1 MKRNIVF
8 LLLILVSFSIS
19 PVCGIAQTLSSSD
32 NKQNPQQY
40 GKPFS
45 HVPDRRDV
53 TIYQVN
59 MRVFSKEGNFKG
71 VIARLDS
78 IKALGVN
85 LIYLMPIYPVG
96 ILKSTNSPY
105 CVKDYLAIN
114 TEFGTMNDLRSL
126 VDGAHKRNMAVM
138 LDWVGN
144 HTSFDN
150 PWAKNKDWYKR
161 DSTGKIISPNGWN
174 DIAQLNFNN
183 ADMRATMIN
192 DMKYWVLAANIDGF
206 RCDYSDGPPAD
217 FWKQAIDALRKIPG
231 HHLLMLAEGQRA
243 ANYAA
248 GFDYNFGFNFFE
260 DLEAVYKKNKSI
272 QSIDSLNIANYV
284 GTSDGQQTVRYIT
297 NHDVNSSDGTPL
309 ELFDGKKGSMAA
321 FVVVAYMKGIPMIY
335 DGQEVGTPYRLKF
348 PFTADKIDWTINPDL
363 TAEYKKII
371 ALRNASNAIRRGTL
385 TSYTNQDVC
394 AFTKQAGAEN
404 VLVISNLRNQPVSFS
419 IPANVAATSW
429 KDAFTGSN
437 RKLNRSIDLGPYSYI
452 VLKN

>member
-1 MKRNIVF
+1 MKKNIVF
-8 LLLILVSFSIS
+8 LLLVVVQFSINS
-19 PVCGIAQTLSSSD
+19 IHSYGQQLYSA
-32 NKQNPQQY
+32 NQNLQQY

-59 MRVFSKEGNFKG
+59 MRTFSKEGNFKG
-71 VIARLDS
+71 VIARMDS

-105 CVKDYLAIN
+105 CVKDYLDIN
-114 TEFGTMNDLRSL
+114 KEFGTIKDLRSL

-150 PWAKNKDWYKR
+150 PWTKNKDWYKR

-183 ADMRATMIN
+183 ADMRSTMIS
-192 DMKYWVLAANIDGF
+192 DMKYWVLTANIDGF
-206 RCDYSDGPPAD
+206 RCDYADGPPVD
-217 FWKQAIDALRKIPG
+217 FWKQAIDSLKSISN

-260 DLEAVYKKNKSI
+260 DLEAVYKKNKSV

-309 ELFDGKKGSMAA
+309 DLFGGKKGSMAA

-335 DGQEVGTPYRLKF
+335 NGQEVGTPYRLTF
-348 PFTADKIDWTINPDL
+348 PFTSTKVDWTLNPNV

-371 ALRNASNAIRRGTL
+371 ALRNASNAIRRGSL
-385 TSYTNQDVC
+385 TSYTTSDIC
-394 AFTKQAGAEN
+394 AFTKEAGAEK
-404 VLVISNLRNQPVSFS
+404 VLVISNLRNTPVTFS
-419 IPANVAATSW
+419 IPSAVAATSW
-429 KDAFTGSN
+429 KDAFTGIKRTMNSTIN
-437 RKLNRSIDLGPYSYI
+437 LEPYSYI

>member
-1 MKRNIVF
+1 MKKNIVF
-8 LLLILVSFSIS
+8 LLLVVIHFSINS
-19 PVCGIAQTLSSSD
+19 IHSYGQQLYSA
-32 NKQNPQQY
+32 NQNPQQY

-59 MRVFSKEGNFKG
+59 MRTFSKEGDFKG
-71 VIARLDS
+71 VIARMDS

-105 CVKDYLAIN
+105 CVKDYLDIN
-114 TEFGTMNDLRSL
+114 KEFGTIKDLRSL

-150 PWAKNKDWYKR
+150 PWMKNKDWYKR

-174 DIAQLNFNN
+174 DIAQLNFDN

-192 DMKYWVLAANIDGF
+192 DMKYWVLAANVDGF

-217 FWKQAIDALRKIPG
+217 FWKQAIDSLRKIPG
-231 HHLLMLAEGQRA
+231 HHLLMLAEGQRT

-309 ELFDGKKGSMAA
+309 ELFGGKKGSMAA

-335 DGQEVGTPYRLKF
+335 DGQEVGTPYRLTF
-348 PFTADKIDWTINPDL
+348 PFTSTKVDWTLNPNV

-371 ALRNASNAIRRGTL
+371 ALRNASNAIRRGSL
-385 TSYTNQDVC
+385 TSYTNQDIC
-394 AFTKQAGAEN
+394 AFTKEAGAEK
-404 VLVISNLRNQPVSFS
+404 VLVISNLRNTPVTFS
-419 IPANVAATSW
+419 IPSAVAATSW
-429 KDAFTGSN
+429 KDAFTGIKRTMNSTIN
-437 RKLNRSIDLGPYSYI
+437 LEPYSYI

>member
-1 MKRNIVF
+1 MKKSLFF
-8 LLLILVSFSIS
+8 LLTTIVSFSIN
-19 PVCGIAQTLSSSD
+19 PVHAVGQTVSLAD
-32 NKQNPQQY
+32 YKQNPPQY

-96 ILKSTNSPY
+96 VLKSTNSPY

-114 TEFGTMNDLRSL
+114 TEFGTIKDLRSL

-150 PWAKNKDWYKR
+150 PWMKNKDWYKR

-217 FWKQAIDALRKIPG
+217 FWKQAIDSLRKIPG
-231 HHLLMLAEGQRA
+231 HYLLMLAEGQRA
-243 ANYAA
+243 ANYTA

-260 DLEAVYKKNKSI
+260 DLEAVYKKNKSVK
-272 QSIDSLNIANYV
+272 SIDSLNIANYI
-284 GTSDGQQTVRYIT
+284 GTSEGQQTVRYIT

-363 TAEYKKII
+363 TVEYKKII

-394 AFTKQAGAEN
+394 AFIKQAGAEN
-404 VLVISNLRNQPVSFS
+404 VLVISNLRNKPVTFS

>member
-1 MKRNIVF
+1 MKKSIVF
-8 LLLILVSFSIS
+8 LLLVVVQFSINS
-19 PVCGIAQTLSSSD
+19 IHSYGQQLYSA
-32 NKQNPQQY
+32 NQNLQQY

-59 MRVFSKEGNFKG
+59 MRTFSKEGNFKG
-71 VIARLDS
+71 VIARMDS

-105 CVKDYLAIN
+105 CVKDYLDIN
-114 TEFGTMNDLRSL
+114 KEFGTIKDLRSL

-150 PWAKNKDWYKR
+150 PWTKNKDWYKR

-183 ADMRATMIN
+183 ADMRSTMIS
-192 DMKYWVLAANIDGF
+192 DMKYWVLTANIDGF
-206 RCDYSDGPPAD
+206 RCDYADGPPVD
-217 FWKQAIDALRKIPG
+217 FWKQAIDSLKSISN

-260 DLEAVYKKNKSI
+260 DLEAVYKKNKSV

-309 ELFDGKKGSMAA
+309 DLFGGKKGSMAA

-335 DGQEVGTPYRLKF
+335 NGQEVGTPYRLTF
-348 PFTADKIDWTINPDL
+348 PFTSTKVDWTLNPNV

-371 ALRNASNAIRRGTL
+371 ALRNASNAIRRGSL
-385 TSYTNQDVC
+385 TSYTNQDIC
-394 AFTKQAGAEN
+394 AFTKEAGAEK
-404 VLVISNLRNQPVSFS
+404 VLVISNLRNTPVTFS
-419 IPANVAATSW
+419 IPSAVAATSW
-429 KDAFTGSN
+429 KDAFTGIKRTMNSTIN
-437 RKLNRSIDLGPYSYI
+437 LEPYSYI

>member
-1 MKRNIVF
+1 MKKNIVF
-8 LLLILVSFSIS
+8 LLLTIALFGIS
-19 PVCGIAQTLSSSD
+19 PVDVIGQKTGSLYT
-32 NKQNPQQY
+32 KQDPLQY

-45 HVPDRRDV
+45 YVPDRRDV

-59 MRVFSKEGNFKG
+59 MRVFSKEGDFKG

-78 IKALGVN
+78 IKALGAN

-96 ILKSTNSPY
+96 VLKSTNSPY
-105 CVKDYLAIN
+105 CVKDYLGIN
-114 TEFGTMNDLRSL
+114 TKFGTIKDLRSL
-126 VDGAHKRNMAVM
+126 INGAHKRNMAVM

-150 PWAKNKDWYKR
+150 PWIKNKDWYKR

-192 DMKYWVLAANIDGF
+192 DMKYWVLTANVDGF
-206 RCDYSDGPPAD
+206 RCDYADGPPAD
-217 FWKQAIDALRKIPG
+217 FWKQAIDSLRKIPG
-231 HHLLMLAEGQRA
+231 HHLLMLAEGQRP

-272 QSIDSLNIANYV
+272 QSIDSLNIANYI

-309 ELFDGKKGSMAA
+309 DLFGGKKGSMAA
-321 FVVVAYMKGIPMIY
+321 FVVIAYMKGIPMIY

-348 PFTADKIDWTINPDL
+348 PFTADKIDWTNNPDL

-394 AFTKQAGAEN
+394 AFTKQAGTES
-404 VLVISNLRNQPVSFS
+404 VLVISNLRNKPVSFS

-429 KDAFTGSN
+429 KDAFTSLN
-437 RKLNRSIDLGPYSYI
+437 RKLNSSIDLEPYSYI